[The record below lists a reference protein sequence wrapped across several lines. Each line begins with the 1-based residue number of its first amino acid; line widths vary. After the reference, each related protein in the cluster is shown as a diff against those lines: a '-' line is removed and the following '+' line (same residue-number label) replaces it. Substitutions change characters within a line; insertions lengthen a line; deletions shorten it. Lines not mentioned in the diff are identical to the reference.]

1 MSEHDRASASTG
13 IRMQLCINAL
23 YATDTPLTNFYI
35 LHYHKHNTGERVM
48 EKSHWLLIG
57 GTVIVVI
64 VIIAVFITGMGTPVQ
79 SSRPGYGQGQ
89 PTGMSRGQG
98 AGPGTVG
105 QTLFQRTDTTTLTV
119 TETADILFMR
129 EEEQLAHD
137 LYTRWAMMYGT
148 PVFSNIALSETTHYR
163 EVQMLIDRYG
173 LTNHRIG
180 NASAGYS
187 DPVIQSLYTT
197 LAAQG
202 DASLTGAL
210 EAGLAVEERDIADL
224 DHALANTT
232 RADIVQV
239 YSNLRQGSMNHKSA
253 FLRQLGR

>member
-1 MSEHDRASASTG
+1 
-13 IRMQLCINAL
+13 MQCTWPIHHE
-23 YATDTPLTNFYI
+23 TNFYI
-35 LHYHKHNTGERVM
+35 LRYRKHNTGESVM

-64 VIIAVFITGMGTPVQ
+64 AILAVFITGTGTSVQ
-79 SSRPGYGQGQ
+79 SSRSGYGQGQ
-89 PTGMSRGQG
+89 PAGVSLGQG

-105 QTLFQRTDTTTLTV
+105 QSLLPRTDTTPLTA

-137 LYTRWAMMYGT
+137 LYARWAMMYGI
-148 PVFSNIALSETTHYR
+148 PVFSNIASSETTHYR
-163 EVQMLIDRYG
+163 EVQLLIDRYG
-173 LTNHRIG
+173 LTDHRIG
-180 NASAGYS
+180 NASVGYS

-210 EAGLAVEERDIADL
+210 EAGLTVEERDIADL

-239 YSNLRQGSMNHKSA
+239 YSSLRQGSENHKSA
-253 FLRQLGR
+253 FLRQPGR